1 MLPWIP
7 IILESA
13 PGVFALLGMIFR
25 VLAFVPIVG
34 PIFAL
39 LSLVF
44 SAIGNSA

>member
-7 IILESA
+7 TILGNA
-13 PGVFALLGMIFR
+13 PEVFALLSKIFG

-34 PIFAL
+34 PFFAL

-44 SAIGNSA
+44 

>member
-7 IILESA
+7 TILENA
-13 PGVFALLGMIFR
+13 PGVFELLSKIFG

-39 LSLVF
+39 LSQVF
-44 SAIGNSA
+44 